1 MPSILARAK
10 KFTKAAVT
18 LSTTEKR
25 LGNLRKGRKAV
36 PVKKCAKKQ
45 ARYCKQY
52 RRDTR
57 CTMEELRA
65 KLLEEN
71 IIMYMA
77 EQAWNELKEAEQRQ
91 YTYTCWKAA
100 GKPTPGSKLE
110 SDLVLDLVLRHD
122 MDPTYEATLL
132 RHFNHF
138 HENRDTADFDPSKR
152 RSGGGRKRM
161 MDESESKMNAE
172 LRANGTGARISCMSV
187 NTLRAVKHKAQ
198 NLPGNPVM
206 VSESTA
212 RRDFKFRYGG
222 ELHTASCEAQEIAVT
237 RKLG

>member
-1 MPSILARAK
+1 MPSLLARAK

-100 GKPTPGSKLE
+100 GKPTPGSQLE
-110 SDLVLDLVLRHD
+110 SDLALVHRL
-122 MDPTYEATLL
+122 
-132 RHFNHF
+132 
-138 HENRDTADFDPSKR
+138 
-152 RSGGGRKRM
+152 
-161 MDESESKMNAE
+161 
-172 LRANGTGARISCMSV
+172 GTI
-187 NTLRAVKHKAQ
+187 
-198 NLPGNPVM
+198 
-206 VSESTA
+206 
-212 RRDFKFRYGG
+212 
-222 ELHTASCEAQEIAVT
+222 
-237 RKLG
+237 